1 MTLADKYSIINKM
14 ESKDIDM
21 TDERLLLDNTRFVDE
36 VTSEESKDPQAFSD
50 ALDIIDETSGLPPE
64 RLITA
69 ALGITAEGGEF
80 AEIIKKAC
88 FQGKPLDD
96 DAQYHMKR
104 ELGDVMWYI
113 AQACIALDCTLEDII
128 YMNIEKL
135 EARYPDGFDSF
146 RSNNRK
152 EGDV

>member
-1 MTLADKYSIINKM
+1 M

-21 TDERLLLDNTRFVDE
+21 TDERLLLDYARFVDE
-36 VTSEESKDPQAFSD
+36 VNSDESKDAQAFSD

-69 ALGITAEGGEF
+69 ALGISAEGGEF
-80 AEIIKKAC
+80 AEIIKKAV

-113 AQACIALDCTLEDII
+113 AQACIALGCTLEDII

>member
-1 MTLADKYSIINKM
+1 
-14 ESKDIDM
+14 M
-21 TDERLLLDNTRFVDE
+21 TDERLLLDYARFVDE
-36 VTSEESKDPQAFSD
+36 VTSDESKDAQAFSD

-69 ALGITAEGGEF
+69 ALGISAEGGEF
-80 AEIIKKAC
+80 AEIIKKAV

-113 AQACIALDCTLEDII
+113 AQACIALDCSLEDII

-135 EARYPDGFDSF
+135 ESRYPDGFDSF

>member
-1 MTLADKYSIINKM
+1 
-14 ESKDIDM
+14 M
-21 TDERLLLDNTRFVDE
+21 TDERLLLDYTRFVDE

>member
-1 MTLADKYSIINKM
+1 M

-21 TDERLLLDNTRFVDE
+21 TDERLLLDYTRFVDE
-36 VTSEESKDPQAFSD
+36 VTSDESKDPQAFSD